1 MRSVLTFAAFA
12 LVAGMI
18 VPRYAAQFDGG
29 RSAAPNLMAA
39 HQTASP
45 DQRTSSGPES
55 VIVPRD
61 GYGHFR
67 TEGRI
72 DGRRL
77 DFLIDTGA
85 SVIALTSD
93 DAGML
98 GIHPGVSEYRVMLK
112 TANGMVR
119 AAPTTLGMVEI
130 GGILLRD
137 VTAVVMPDG
146 ALSENLLGMSFLS
159 RLRHFEYSQGKMVLE
174 Q

>member
-1 MRSVLTFAAFA
+1 MRSIFAFAALV

-18 VPRYAAQFDGG
+18 VPRYAAQFD
-29 RSAAPNLMAA
+29 SARPAAVAA
-39 HQTASP
+39 HQSANSVEQAS
-45 DQRTSSGPES
+45 RSSDS
-55 VIVPRD
+55 VVVPRD
-61 GYGHFR
+61 GRGHFR

-85 SVIALTSD
+85 SVIALTAD
-93 DAGML
+93 DAASL
-98 GIHPGVSEYRVMLK
+98 GLHPGDSEYRVMLK
-112 TANGMVR
+112 TANGVVR

-130 GGILLRD
+130 GGIIVRD

-146 ALSENLLGMSFLS
+146 ALSENLLGMSFLT
-159 RLRHFEYSQGKMVLE
+159 RLHHFEYSDGKMVLE